1 MRDAWI
7 HTLAPP
13 VVLLTTC
20 AMAWSQHS
28 LEMVDGPL
36 RRDGFVGYLQAE
48 TVKVSEIPPWP
59 GLRGKVVAADEST
72 GRYVLILA
80 PGSGRGEIAVPR
92 VSQSVE
98 MLVLSGRVQFGSR
111 PLERLDFVF
120 VPPATDI
127 PTLTADGE
135 ASLLVFID
143 PPSSDPEVVSSQ
155 QARGIQWVSHAD
167 DGWEPAQVA
176 LPAGVT
182 ARLEIF
188 HLKRDPDTTART
200 WLVSLS
206 GSMKIPWEVH
216 SMIEEGFL
224 VQGQYRLAE
233 CLPSGT
239 VVGEYREGGYFRRPA
254 GVPHSGPESGP
265 LSHVIWLQR
274 APVALD
280 VTFHDG
286 CVDGRA
292 ISEAS
297 VDATMP

>member
-1 MRDAWI
+1 MA
-7 HTLAPP
+7 AS
-13 VVLLTTC
+13 VALLTTC
-20 AMAWSQHS
+20 AMAWAQNS
-28 LEMVDGPL
+28 LEVVDGPL
-36 RRDGFVGYLQAE
+36 RRDGFVGFLQAE
-48 TVKVSEIPPWP
+48 TVEESQIPPWP
-59 GLRGKVVAADEST
+59 GLRGKVIAADHST
-72 GRYVLILA
+72 GRYVLILT
-80 PGSGRGEIAVPR
+80 PGSGQGEIAFPR
-92 VSQSVE
+92 VSQSLE
-98 MLVLSGRVQFGSR
+98 MLVLSGRMQFGSR
-111 PLERLDFVF
+111 PMERLDFVY

-127 PTLTADGE
+127 PNLTAAGE

-143 PPSSDPEVVSSQ
+143 PPSSDPEVVSLQ
-155 QARGIQWVSHAD
+155 QARGIQWVSYAD

-176 LPAGVT
+176 LSAGVT
-182 ARLEIF
+182 AKLEIF
-188 HLKRDPDTTART
+188 HLKRDPFTTART

-239 VVGEYREGGYFRRPA
+239 VVGEYHEGGYFRRPA

-265 LSHVIWLQR
+265 LSDVIWLQR

-292 ISEAS
+292 TSAAS
-297 VDATMP
+297 VDPTMP